1 MGMTTYITSLN
12 FIFNIFVQMHIF
24 NEKLSGPFEYWY
36 SAKWLYRR
44 DIDIINND
52 FN

>member
-1 MGMTTYITSLN
+1 MTTYITSLN
-12 FIFNIFVQMHIF
+12 FIFK
-24 NEKLSGPFEYWY
+24 KLSGPFEYWY